1 MENQLSE
8 SVSTWLGNSLAAM
21 AEIYREGCMDMDH
34 PRQDVQ
40 ADALREETRKLQRPV
55 TSPVACWKMGEAC
68 SFGEVMIGWM
78 FCRSVCARECE
89 VWT

>member
-1 MENQLSE
+1 MGFQCTMFFCMLCFVIFIASWGKSACQKASQLDK
-8 SVSTWLGNSLAAM
+8 LGNSLAAM

-55 TSPVACWKMGEAC
+55 TSPVAC
-68 SFGEVMIGWM
+68 
-78 FCRSVCARECE
+78 
-89 VWT
+89 